1 MARLTM
7 SNKDFVCADSVS
19 SFLLFYV
26 KKRAQLGAARKNF
39 GDKMHGHFLRL
50 ISDQCLRR

>member
-1 MARLTM
+1 M
-7 SNKDFVCADSVS
+7 SNKDLVCADSVS
-19 SFLLFYV
+19 SFLLFYME
-26 KKRAQLGAARKNF
+26 KRAQLGAARRNI